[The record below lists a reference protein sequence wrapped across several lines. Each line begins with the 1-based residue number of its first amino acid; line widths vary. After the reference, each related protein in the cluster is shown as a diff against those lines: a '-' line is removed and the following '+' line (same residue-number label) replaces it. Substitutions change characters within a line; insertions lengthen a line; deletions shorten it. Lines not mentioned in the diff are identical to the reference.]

1 MEKELL
7 QLIQIQTKY
16 FNERK
21 KDYKEINQEKTNTLN
36 VMLRISENNIIKKFI
51 DEEFENIIST
61 LKKYQNK
68 RIGEKTKIKI
78 ENEIKSLNESFEYVH
93 FYHGHYSSDDKN
105 WPLSIELKNENYPH
119 SRVNIKLHFTY
130 WQKTEYNVK
139 YEDEYTIDINGYN
152 KEDYILIENIEEKAT
167 EIIKEYELLKKDIY
181 ERITEI
187 NKNIDCYREKYPSL
201 LRTESQEVKHVSY

>member
-68 RIGEKTKIKI
+68 RIGEKTGTV
-78 ENEIKSLNESFEYVH
+78 SSFRET
-93 FYHGHYSSDDKN
+93 GEKQ
-105 WPLSIELKNENYPH
+105 
-119 SRVNIKLHFTY
+119 SRFS
-130 WQKTEYNVK
+130 
-139 YEDEYTIDINGYN
+139 
-152 KEDYILIENIEEKAT
+152 
-167 EIIKEYELLKKDIY
+167 
-181 ERITEI
+181 RIS
-187 NKNIDCYREKYPSL
+187 R
-201 LRTESQEVKHVSY
+201 